1 MLQPPMPPTCS
12 PPSVEVLAPV
22 AGGGAAR
29 SGPPPPPRG
38 PPPPPLLLG
47 AAVVGGLLS
56 HGDDAMSRRE
66 ERRAGA
72 KLGAAELRPQEPRP
86 SSTCR
91 AGGAAASEEGGAR
104 AVPAPARHGHAAAPV
119 EASCAGG
126 RGGVGTGGLPWR
138 LGEGRGDPAGHRC
151 RRGGAAD
158 RRGPTRSESV
168 AWKRPS
174 RQPTARVGRLPPP
187 RVARRVSSA
196 LSSSSPEWIGVR
208 VLERNKVLP
217 IPNSS

>member
-1 MLQPPMPPTCS
+1 MP
-12 PPSVEVLAPV
+12 
-22 AGGGAAR
+22 GGGAAR
-29 SGPPPPPRG
+29 LGPL
-38 PPPPPLLLG
+38 PPLHLG
-47 AAVVGGLLS
+47 AAVVGGLLA
-56 HGDDAMSRRE
+56 HGDDALNRKE

-72 KLGAAELRPQEPRP
+72 KLGAAELRPREPRP

-119 EASCAGG
+119 EVSCAGR

-168 AWKRPS
+168 AGKQPS

-187 RVARRVSSA
+187 RVARRASERSQLSLPRVDRSKSKYSSN
-196 LSSSSPEWIGVR
+196 IF
-208 VLERNKVLP
+208 
-217 IPNSS
+217 